1 MFGNHLIVIDSDWEQ
16 LPVTNDFHSVYI
28 YIYHFFLFYFLYY
41 IKEVN
46 CSVSNIL
53 QTIFFC
59 AQQMKETRSRTG
71 VTLWLCPGQIDPEKI
86 DLFLKI
92 LVNVITSDSNLLILF
107 TQSISTSQII
117 MTIIFV

>member
-16 LPVTNDFHSVYI
+16 LPVTNDFHSIYI
-28 YIYHFFLFYFLYY
+28 YILLLLFFFKYY

-53 QTIFFC
+53 QNIFFC
-59 AQQMKETRSRTG
+59 AQQMKETRRRTG